1 MSIFSSL
8 FSRDSEDEYDELES
22 GQETGGASGQA
33 NSAPTGELYEGMRI
47 DVTDPEGMPLVVGR
61 ITALTSSTLTLERL
75 PGGLSFKICS
85 LESAVCASGHD
96 KKMVPISLRANVQE
110 STRTVLKL
118 KNVKVETYVEHR
130 SAFRLPLSVPVS
142 LYRWDD
148 EHYRT
153 PEECVLVDIST
164 GGACVQSEYIHAEE
178 EVLRIRL
185 KLDDYT
191 PLNFVGQIVRCI
203 EHAPGQFRYGF
214 LFAQLTEE
222 EITSLNKILFNLQ
235 TGVKRTHM
243 RTENGHW

>member
-8 FSRDSEDEYDELES
+8 FSRQPEDDYESETRQSPEETS
-22 GQETGGASGQA
+22 GKPA
-33 NSAPTGELYEGMRI
+33 SAPTGELYEGMRI
-47 DVTDPEGMPLVVGR
+47 DVTDTEGMPLVVGR

-75 PGGLSFKICS
+75 PGGLSFKVCS

-110 STRTVLKL
+110 SSRTVLKL
-118 KNVKVETYVEHR
+118 KNVQVETYVEQR

-164 GGACVQSEYIHAEE
+164 GGVCVQSEYIHSEE

-243 RTENGHW
+243 RTEEGHW